1 MNIPSAVPPLRE
13 VAEYLREFKD
23 KLQFFGFII
32 VDRDKNSSKTL
43 LKLGINGDNVRSCLR
58 ELEPTDYFQGPT
70 PNEQAGNPP
79 VWVFGRELRGHEI
92 YIKVHL
98 GRPSRSVICIS
109 FHLAEHSITYPLKRK
124 PHSLPPTDDSA

>member
-1 MNIPSAVPPLRE
+1 MKPQGQHPTLLQVE
-13 VAEYLREFKD
+13 QYLREFQN

-43 LKLGINGDNVRSCLR
+43 LQLGINGDNVRDCLL

-70 PNEQAGNPP
+70 PNQLDGNPD
-79 VWVFGRELRGHEI
+79 VWIFGHACRGHEM

-98 GRPSRSVICIS
+98 GRPSRQVICIS
-109 FHLAEHSITYPLKRK
+109 FHLAEHAIQYPLKPK
-124 PHSLPPTDDSA
+124 PRPQSPQP

>member
-1 MNIPSAVPPLRE
+1 LTYQGIPPLSQVE
-13 VAEYLREFKD
+13 QYLRDFKE

-43 LKLGINGDNVRSCLR
+43 LQLGINGNNVRDCLL
-58 ELEPTDYFQGPT
+58 ELQATDYFQGPT
-70 PNEQAGNPP
+70 PNQLAGNPDI
-79 VWVFGRELRGHEI
+79 WVFGHSCRGQEM

-109 FHLAEHSITYPLKRK
+109 FHLAEHPIQYPLNPR
-124 PHSLPPTDDSA
+124 PPQSLQS